1 MESMIADMA
10 GRMFSEQVT
19 QQTRSRA
26 AQGEWQAALW
36 QSIEEAGLPLAM
48 VSEEAGGFGV
58 ATDEAL
64 SIVRIAGAHG
74 VPVPLAETIMANWL
88 AAQAGLPVSTEP
100 QTVVDGTGLTL
111 SKDGKGW
118 MVSGTLNA
126 VPWGRNAERIV
137 SMLTHA
143 GVSFVVS
150 LPTAELTF
158 KTAEN
163 LAGEPRDSTEINLVL
178 GADQLAEVALP
189 TDTLIHTGALMRSL
203 SIAGALETVLEMC
216 VNYANERVQ
225 FGRPIGKFQAIQQY
239 LATMAGEVAAARAAA
254 EMGVDAFDVAPTPLL
269 VAAAKLRTGEAS
281 QTVAALAHQVHGA
294 IGFTQE
300 YALHHF
306 TKRVWSWRDEFGTER
321 DWSRTLGRAALNGSS
336 GNFWDF
342 VTGPSGK
349 GVTA

>member
-10 GRMFSEQVT
+10 ERMFSEQVT

-36 QSIEEAGLPLAM
+36 RLIEEAGLPLAM

-74 VPVPLAETIMANWL
+74 APVPLAETIMANWL

-100 QTVVDGTGLTL
+100 QAVADGTGLNL
-111 SKDGKGW
+111 SKEGKGW

-126 VPWGRNAERIV
+126 VPWGRNADRIV
-137 SMLTHA
+137 LMLTHA
-143 GVSFVVS
+143 GANYAVS
-150 LPTAELTF
+150 LPTADLTF

-163 LAGEPRDSTEINLVL
+163 LAGEPRDSTEVKLVL
-178 GADQLAEVALP
+178 GGDQVAEVALP
-189 TDTLIHTGALMRSL
+189 TDTLTHAGALMRSL
-203 SIAGALETVLEMC
+203 SMAGALETVLEMC
-216 VNYANERVQ
+216 VSYANERVQ

-254 EMGVDAFDVAPTPLL
+254 EMGADAFDGAPAPLL

-321 DWSRTLGRAALNGSS
+321 DWSRTLGKAALADSS
-336 GNFWDF
+336 GNFWGF
-342 VTGPSGK
+342 VTGTSGK
-349 GVTA
+349 GALA